1 MNTDTE
7 TLPMQFLQEKISDIR
22 SALFF
27 SQNNDV
33 IKMPTSII
41 TVLRV
46 DNDGQIW
53 FFVKRPLQ
61 YLDAFEKEFPARLDF
76 FKKGKNYFLQIMGK
90 AFIIDEKDPAIDE
103 LAHVSI
109 EVKDN
114 AMHEL
119 VLMKVKITN
128 AEYYDNSVRENKYWV
143 NDITQKIQRWFFS
156 AKLGYKPY
164 DLKPGGFAHQEYG
177 LKHAS

>member
-1 MNTDTE
+1 MNTETE
-7 TLPMQFLQEKISDIR
+7 ATPINFLKEKINDIR

-46 DNDGQIW
+46 DDDGYVW
-53 FFVKRPLQ
+53 FFVSRPQQ

-76 FKKGKNYFLQIMGK
+76 FRKGKSYFLQVTGK
-90 AFIIDEKDPAIDE
+90 AFIVDAKDIAVDE
-103 LAHVSI
+103 LADVSNQ
-109 EVKDN
+109 VKDG

-119 VLMKVKITN
+119 VLMKVKIAN
-128 AEYYDNSVRENKYWV
+128 AEYFDNTREEKSFWWNSF
-143 NDITQKIQRWFFS
+143 TQSIQRWLFS
-156 AKLGYKPY
+156 ARLGYSPYEMKHYSFAQQDY
-164 DLKPGGFAHQEYG
+164 DLKRA
-177 LKHAS
+177 